1 MLKVKTIRIYFIIV
15 EHLVM
20 SSVEEVVKEFT
31 EADNA
36 IRTVFPK
43 VDPILV
49 VSLIFDQKAQKENI
63 YTLEIILKPGQD
75 TQQIRD
81 RVIQVTGMAPGFYLK
96 GTKMVVS
103 HDLNLNLLKRINDLD
118 FVVSIKGS
126 LYSAGGSSDF

>member
-1 MLKVKTIRIYFIIV
+1 MSDQEANSVK
-15 EHLVM
+15 
-20 SSVEEVVKEFT
+20 EVVKEFT

-36 IRTVFPK
+36 IRTVFSK

-49 VSLIFDQKAQKENI
+49 VRLIFDEKAKKENI
-63 YTLEIILKPGQD
+63 YTLEINLKPEQD
-75 TQQIRD
+75 TKQIRE
-81 RVIQVTGMAPGFYLK
+81 RVISVTGMAPGFYLK

-103 HDLNLNLLKRINDLD
+103 HNLDLNLLKRINDLD